1 MKKRVNIPESSTT
14 KPHTFANVNEIITV
28 TNNEIAD
35 DMDDT
40 LYMHL
45 PEKKDIGRCYRWKKD
60 FTLKTKKEAKK
71 IIKEKK
77 IEISQEDAQ
86 ADFFV
91 YNEKTNQLLPFKKN
105 DYLMYEHEYLT
116 FDGINYISRDNEGNE
131 IGRF

>member
-45 PEKKDIGRCYRWKKD
+45 PEKKDIGRCYR
-60 FTLKTKKEAKK
+60 
-71 IIKEKK
+71 
-77 IEISQEDAQ
+77 
-86 ADFFV
+86 
-91 YNEKTNQLLPFKKN
+91 
-105 DYLMYEHEYLT
+105 
-116 FDGINYISRDNEGNE
+116 
-131 IGRF
+131 